1 MLPLVEPAFDRVFNA
16 HQQYRSTGVVLLNLD
31 ECQDGQLDLFG
42 ASLQIERMTR
52 LYQSID
58 QVKTKYG
65 KHTLFLGSSFYAHRT
80 AQHEGERG
88 MLPERK
94 RNLLRGE
101 TARKRL
107 GIPMLMEAYVST

>member
-1 MLPLVEPAFDRVFNA
+1 M
-16 HQQYRSTGVVLLNLD
+16 
-31 ECQDGQLDLFG
+31 DGQLDLFG

-65 KHTLFLGSSFYAHRT
+65 KHTLFLGSSFYAHRM

-88 MLPERK
+88 MLPQCLSFK
-94 RNLLRGE
+94 V
-101 TARKRL
+101 
-107 GIPMLMEAYVST
+107 Y